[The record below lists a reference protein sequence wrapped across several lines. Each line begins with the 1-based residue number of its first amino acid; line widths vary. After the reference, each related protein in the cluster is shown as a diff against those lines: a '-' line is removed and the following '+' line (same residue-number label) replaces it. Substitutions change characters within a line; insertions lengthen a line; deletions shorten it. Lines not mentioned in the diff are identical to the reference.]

1 MVETEQVFLVFARTY
16 AGGGAFQ
23 GRGIAV
29 RHQAIVIIETV
40 RRGGGILPGE
50 ESVSGS
56 CLRFLP
62 VLFGL
67 VYLGGMSSGGRYR

>member
-40 RRGGGILPGE
+40 RRGGGILLGKSQYQAAV
-50 ESVSGS
+50 SVFYQCFSALYTLGD
-56 CLRFLP
+56 
-62 VLFGL
+62 VFG
-67 VYLGGMSSGGRYR
+67 R